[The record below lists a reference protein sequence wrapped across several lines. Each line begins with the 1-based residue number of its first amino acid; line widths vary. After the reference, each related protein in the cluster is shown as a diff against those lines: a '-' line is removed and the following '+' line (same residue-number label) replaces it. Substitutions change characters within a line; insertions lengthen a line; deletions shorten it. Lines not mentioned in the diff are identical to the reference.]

1 MMRKGSQFTRI
12 FAQEMRDLQKTG
24 NLDLLRKRYTGS
36 QECKPLLKEK
46 PLGFEKLSFL
56 FTLLIFG
63 CIMSILV
70 VFFEYMTQTK
80 KKKQELVNKDM
91 EMSLME
97 KIANY
102 VERLSNQETKNIL
115 GRLILKHFKKD
126 PEDSKLNLIKSDD
139 LIHDFVSDL

>member
-1 MMRKGSQFTRI
+1 
-12 FAQEMRDLQKTG
+12 
-24 NLDLLRKRYTGS
+24 
-36 QECKPLLKEK
+36 
-46 PLGFEKLSFL
+46 
-56 FTLLIFG
+56 
-63 CIMSILV
+63 MSILV

-126 PEDSKLNLIKSDD
+126 PEDSKLNFIKSDD
-139 LIHDFVSDL
+139 FIYDFVSDL

>member
-1 MMRKGSQFTRI
+1 MKKGSQLTRI
-12 FAQEMRDLQKTG
+12 FTRELMKLTTTG
-24 NLDLLRKRYTGS
+24 NIDLLRQRYLGT
-36 QECKPLLKEK
+36 QTCKQLLMEK
-46 PLGFEKLSFL
+46 PLGYEKLSFL
-56 FTLLIFG
+56 FVMLIFG

-91 EMSLME
+91 EISLME

-139 LIHDFVSDL
+139 FIYDFVSSNL